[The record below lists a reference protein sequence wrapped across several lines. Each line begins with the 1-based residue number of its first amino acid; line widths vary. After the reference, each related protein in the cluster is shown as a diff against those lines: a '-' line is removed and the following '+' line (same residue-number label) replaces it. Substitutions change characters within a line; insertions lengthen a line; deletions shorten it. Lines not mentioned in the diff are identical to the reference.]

1 MDYEQQYAIREVSEI
16 TGVKPVTLRAW
27 QRRYNLI
34 KPMRTEKGHRLYS
47 QEDIALIGRIQS
59 WLVKGVPIGKVKA
72 LLESNTDNNE
82 DATEQR
88 NALEEVDT
96 LLDAITDFNKGK
108 VESIISQ
115 VLKEYPRSLV
125 EQQFI
130 QPTYTA
136 LNLVKYGPRVLQMGL
151 FESVLSNRLISII
164 EAENKAAKKGKCL
177 MVSCDGRMN
186 ISALFWALSLSERGL
201 HVVMIEGVED
211 LSGLI
216 DNEAISRFDCLS
228 LFSSKPIS
236 ASQSVVVDK
245 LEASFPG
252 ELIGCEF
259 IPTQSSKGSS

>member
-47 QEDIALIGRIQS
+47 QEDIALIGRIQG

-72 LLESNTDNNE
+72 LLESNTDNIE
-82 DATEQR
+82 DATEPR
-88 NALEEVDT
+88 NSLLEVDT
-96 LLDAITDFNKGK
+96 LLDAIADFNKGK
-108 VESIISQ
+108 VESVISQ

-136 LNLVKYGPRVLQMGL
+136 LNLVKYGPRVLQIGL

-164 EAENKAAKKGKCL
+164 EAENKVAKKGKCL
-177 MVSCDGRMN
+177 MVSCDARMN
-186 ISALFWALSLSERGL
+186 ISALLWAMSLSERGL
-201 HVVMIEGVED
+201 HVVMIEGIED

-216 DNEAISRFDCLS
+216 DNDAISRFGYLS
-228 LFSSKPIS
+228 LFSSKPIN
-236 ASQSVVVDK
+236 ASQSAIVARF
-245 LEASFPG
+245 ESSYPG

-259 IPTQSSKGSS
+259 IPTQSAESTS